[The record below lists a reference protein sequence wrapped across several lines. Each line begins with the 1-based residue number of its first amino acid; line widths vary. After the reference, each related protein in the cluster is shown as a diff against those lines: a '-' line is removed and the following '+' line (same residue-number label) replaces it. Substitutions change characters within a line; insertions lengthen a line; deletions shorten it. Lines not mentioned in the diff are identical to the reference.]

1 MRDALQAGL
10 DYLFSFYEQGYQRQ
24 LGKFDRQV
32 RCPHAFLRMASALA
46 LLPAPSRTV
55 LVTGSK
61 GKGTC
66 ARLLAHYLR
75 QAGYRVG
82 LVLTP
87 EELTHLDRIRL
98 NGRPIGAT
106 DFLAALES
114 LKPILACPSAVADFS
129 DGRLDQ
135 SAYYHPPTA
144 IFLLIALHYFK
155 QTGLDYVVIEGGR
168 GAQHDEIGRIP
179 AAVGIV
185 TSILPEH
192 LGRLGPTLADVCAD
206 KFSLLHNCATLV
218 CSTQAF
224 AQAQQLPVHQALTP
238 DALARVR
245 IAAAAHDAG
254 AEVDAA
260 NLSPAVPPAWFAIA
274 NGLALGA
281 LTALGVALPTQSAA
295 MTVSPS
301 CQRLDAGNA
310 LGLRPGVVVFLD
322 GAVTPE
328 CLDLAYLRSPQCRP
342 NVIVVGLTEDKD
354 VDGMR
359 QFLRAHDFQ
368 CVFEF
373 KPVSRLGDIVRAVP
387 MASLGAVDLPCAQ
400 YAGVFDKTEGLDPV
414 SRAAFDAIVQQ
425 HERIYVIG
433 VQVFLRAVRQ
443 ALGVTALS
451 GEERPMK

>member
-24 LGKFDRQV
+24 LGKFDREG
-32 RCPHAFLRMASALA
+32 RCPQVFLRMASAFG
-46 LLPAPSRTV
+46 LLPVPSRTI

-66 ARLLAHYLR
+66 ARLLAYYLQ

-98 NGRPIGAT
+98 NGTPIGAL
-106 DFLAALES
+106 DFLAALEW
-114 LKPILACPSAVADFS
+114 LKPILACTPAVADFPDHFTDKS
-129 DGRLDQ
+129 
-135 SAYYHPPTA
+135 SYYHPPTA

-168 GAQHDEIGRIP
+168 GAQHDEIGQIQ

-192 LGRLGPTLADVCAD
+192 LGKLGPTLADVCAD
-206 KFSLLHNCATLV
+206 KFSLLRNCATLV
-218 CSTQAF
+218 CS
-224 AQAQQLPVHQALTP
+224 AQAYAQVQALPVSQALTP

-245 IAAAAHDAG
+245 IAPAAHDAG
-254 AEVDAA
+254 AEADAV
-260 NLSPAVPPAWFAIA
+260 NLPPALPPAWFAIA

-281 LTALGVALPTQSAA
+281 LAALGVARPAQSAA

-310 LGLRPGVVVFLD
+310 SRLRPDAVVFLD

-342 NVIVVGLTEDKD
+342 NAIVVGLTEDKD

-373 KPVSRLGDIVRAVP
+373 KPVSRLDDIVSVAP
-387 MASLGAVDLPCAQ
+387 MTSQGAVDLACAQ
-400 YAGVFDKTEGLDPV
+400 YAGVFDKTAGLDPV
-414 SRAAFDAIVQQ
+414 SSAAFDAIVQQ

-451 GEERPMK
+451 GEERPMR